1 MGRAFEY
8 RKARKLK
15 RWGSMSRTFTKIG
28 KEITIAVKAGG
39 PDPTANSRLRALI
52 ANAKTANMP
61 KENIERAIKKA
72 TEKDASDY
80 KEVIYEGFAPHGI
93 AVLVES
99 ATDNTTRT
107 VANLRNYFNKKGG
120 SLGNSGTVAFMF
132 THKCYFHVTPKD
144 GIDPDEL
151 ELELIDCGA
160 EEFDHDDAEEWLIA
174 APFEANGDIQKYL
187 EDNDFEI
194 KNSEFVYEPAE
205 YKELSDDARA
215 EVEALIEVLDE
226 DDDVQNVFTN
236 MKEGDADD
244 EE

>member
-8 RKARKLK
+8 RKARKMK

-39 PDPTANSRLRALI
+39 PDPDANSRLRALI

-80 KEVIYEGFAPHGI
+80 KEVIYEGFGPHGI
-93 AVLVES
+93 AMLVET

-120 SLGNSGTVAFMF
+120 SLGNSGSVAFMF
-132 THKCYFHVTPKD
+132 SHKCYFHVAPKAD
-144 GIDPDEL
+144 IDPDEL

-160 EEFDHDDAEEWLIA
+160 EEFAQDDEELLIA
-174 APFEANGDIQKYL
+174 AAFEANGDIQKYL
-187 EDNDFEI
+187 EDNGFEI
-194 KNSEFVYEPAE
+194 KSSEFVYEPAD
-205 YKELSDDARA
+205 YKDVNDAERQ
-215 EVEALIEVLDE
+215 EVEALIEALEE
-226 DDDVQNVFTN
+226 DDDVQNVFTT
-236 MKEGDADD
+236 MAESDSTD
-244 EE
+244 E

>member
-39 PDPTANSRLRALI
+39 PDPAANSRLRALM
-52 ANAKTANMP
+52 ANAKAANMP
-61 KENIERAIKKA
+61 KDTVERAIKKA
-72 TEKDASDY
+72 SDKDAGDY

-93 AVLVES
+93 AVLVET

-120 SLGNSGTVAFMF
+120 SLGNSGSVAFMF
-132 THKCYFHVTPKD
+132 SHKCYFHVAPKAD
-144 GIDPDEL
+144 VDPDEL

-160 EEFDHDDAEEWLIA
+160 EEFAIDEEEMLVSGDFA
-174 APFEANGDIQKYL
+174 ANGDIMKYL
-187 EDNDFEI
+187 EDNGFEI
-194 KNSEFVYEPAE
+194 KSSEFVYEPAD
-205 YKELSDDARA
+205 YKDVTEAERA
-215 EVEALIEVLDE
+215 DVDALIEVLEE
-226 DDDVQNVFTN
+226 DDDVQNVFTT
-236 MKEGDADD
+236 MAEAEGDD

>member
-28 KEITIAVKAGG
+28 KEITMAVKAGG
-39 PDPTANSRLRALI
+39 PDPTSNSRLRALM
-52 ANAKTANMP
+52 ANAKAANMP
-61 KENIERAIKKA
+61 KDTVERAIKKA
-72 TEKDASDY
+72 SDKDAGDY

-93 AVLVES
+93 AVLVET

-107 VANLRNYFNKKGG
+107 VANVRNYFNKKGG
-120 SLGNSGTVAFMF
+120 NLGNSGTVGFLF
-132 THKCYFHVTPKD
+132 SHKCYFHLEPKD
-144 GIDPDEL
+144 GITLDDL

-160 EEFDHDDAEEWLIA
+160 EDFDMDEEEIMVGG
-174 APFEANGDIQKYL
+174 PFEANGDIQKYL
-187 EDNDFEI
+187 EDNGYEI
-194 KNSEFVYEPAE
+194 KSSEFVYEPAE
-205 YKELSDDARA
+205 YKELTAEQRA
-215 EVEALIEVLDE
+215 DVEALIEVLEE

-236 MKEGDADD
+236 MQAAPDD